1 LLGAGDGNRL
11 RVASLDE
18 GVCGCRLTWEVPDLG
33 RSATGTAVP
42 RESPEDPA
50 GPGTQRAR
58 LPSDPRFT
66 SSIAA
71 SADLLDGLL
80 AAGAWSS
87 RNVYVLNGPQLFHP
101 GAGQRQQVQLDP
113 VLPLGRLHQPADR
126 PEQLGDHVGSG
137 ERLPHSHHW
146 GTQLTQINN

>member
-1 LLGAGDGNRL
+1 M
-11 RVASLDE
+11 S
-18 GVCGCRLTWEVPDLG
+18 
-33 RSATGTAVP
+33 P
-42 RESPEDPA
+42 RESPADPA

-126 PEQLGDHVGSG
+126 PNNSATTWAAGSDAPTPTG
-137 ERLPHSHHW
+137 W